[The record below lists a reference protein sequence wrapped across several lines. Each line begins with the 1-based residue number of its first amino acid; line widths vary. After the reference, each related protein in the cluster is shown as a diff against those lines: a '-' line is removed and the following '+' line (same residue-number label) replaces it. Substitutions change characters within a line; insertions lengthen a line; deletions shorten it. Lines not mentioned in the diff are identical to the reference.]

1 MAATNVAPCL
11 HNHVHP
17 MAMWGGLNPPLL
29 RGGIAQE
36 VVFSSLEATCQA
48 PKMLCSPRQASQECP
63 ITWSAWISLFLF
75 KLLSQLMDHEQLSPK
90 WKGRANG
97 GRRVKELSSH
107 QPRAVNRRA
116 GIYLPGKQ
124 GQRWGQLWRQHKCR
138 DRRLQCHKIHITLE
152 TDTWWWL
159 LQYIVSVAE
168 LVKREWI
175 KINYYPFSTY
185 EFRPNL

>member
-1 MAATNVAPCL
+1 MGRFESPPVKGRNCT
-11 HNHVHP
+11 
-17 MAMWGGLNPPLL
+17 GGGFCIL
-29 RGGIAQE
+29 RGNL
-36 VVFSSLEATCQA
+36 SS
-48 PKMLCSPRQASQECP
+48 PKNALFPRPGFAGVPP